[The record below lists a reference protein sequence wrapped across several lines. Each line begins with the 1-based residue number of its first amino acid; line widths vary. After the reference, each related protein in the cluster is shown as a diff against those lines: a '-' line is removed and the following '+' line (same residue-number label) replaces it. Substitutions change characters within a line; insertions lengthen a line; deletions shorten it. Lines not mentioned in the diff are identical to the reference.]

1 MADEYDVAILG
12 AGTAGLTAGMCAG
25 RYGLKTIIIE
35 QMIPGLGI
43 INVEKIENFPGFPE
57 GIAGSTLAAQ
67 MQEQAIA
74 AGADVALRQ
83 ATEVNLKGPVKTV
96 TTDQG
101 DYTAK
106 CVIIAAGSSLKSLGI
121 PGESEFLGSGVSHC
135 ATCDGPL
142 FMKESVCVVG
152 GGDSAADEALTLA
165 EYADNV
171 MLFHK
176 DERLTAQKTLQTR
189 LASNPRIELMMNTS
203 VEAITGQETVS
214 AVEVRQRITNLTQK
228 FRVSGVFIYVGLE
241 PNTAIFKDALKLDA
255 AGHIPVNINMETE
268 VPGVYAA
275 GDIRQ
280 HSASQLVSAAGD
292 GATAAIGAFRY
303 ISSQQSSGR

>member
-1 MADEYDVAILG
+1 VAEEYDVAILG
-12 AGTAGLTAGMCAG
+12 AGTAGLTAGMYAG

-57 GIAGSTLAAQ
+57 GIAGSRLAAL
-67 MQEQAIA
+67 MQEQAVA
-74 AGADVALRQ
+74 AGAHVVLRE
-83 ATEVNLKGPVKTV
+83 ATEVQLTGPVKTV

-121 PGESEFLGSGVSHC
+121 PGEEEFLGSGVSHC

-142 FMKESVCVVG
+142 FMKEMVCVVG

-171 MLFHK
+171 LLVHMG
-176 DERLTAQKTLQTR
+176 ERLDAQKALRER
-189 LASNPRIELMMNTS
+189 LASHPRIDLMMNTN

-228 FRVSGVFIYVGLE
+228 IRVSGVFIYVGLE
-241 PNTAIFKDALKLDA
+241 PNTAIFKDALKLDQV
-255 AGHIPVNINMETE
+255 GHIPVNVSMETDL
-268 VPGVYAA
+268 PGVYAA

-280 HSASQLVSAAGD
+280 HSVSQLVSAAGD

-303 ISSQQSSGR
+303 ISSQ